1 MLKRVLTELNLI
13 NGEWII
19 SKNLIRQLLMF
30 QNIQKLSKLKMFK
43 GLDII
48 RYSSVPP
55 SISTRLIYRV
65 LKATQMYEK
74 RQVVLLIVFIDRA
87 KLVDYFII

>member
-1 MLKRVLTELNLI
+1 MLKQVLTELNLI
-13 NGEWII
+13 NGEWRI

-48 RYSSVPP
+48 
-55 SISTRLIYRV
+55 TLLE
-65 LKATQMYEK
+65 LKY
-74 RQVVLLIVFIDRA
+74 
-87 KLVDYFII
+87 